1 MVKKMINK
9 PLKIG
14 IVGATGLV
22 GREVLKVLDEYHVN
36 IAKLKLFASNK
47 SKNQKILFNQKEY
60 TIDIISAESFDDLDY
75 VIFCTPSEI
84 SLKYAPIAK
93 AKGAIVIDNSAAFR
107 MDKNTSLVV
116 PEINIKDINLSQN
129 RIISNPNCSTIQSV
143 LPLYV
148 INKISKI
155 KKIVYS
161 TYQSVSGYGAKGLYD
176 LEITKEGFS
185 PEFFHDNISLNCIP
199 EIGNYTEN
207 GFTSE
212 ETKMINETK
221 KILHLSDTKIS
232 ATCVRVPI
240 ENCHAV
246 SIYVETETDFE
257 ISLISD
263 ALSKQ
268 EGIKFIK
275 YDNNHHYPLQSTANN
290 QDDVIVGRLRY
301 GPTKNSLLLYCVADN
316 LRKGAASNAVQI
328 MMSINNHSI

>member
-1 MVKKMINK
+1 MVKKMNNK

-14 IVGATGLV
+14 VIGATGLV
-22 GREVLKVLDEYHVN
+22 GREVLKILEEYR
-36 IAKLKLFASNK
+36 IDIDKLKLCASEK
-47 SKNQKILFNQKEY
+47 SKDQKILFNQKEY
-60 TIDIISAESFDDLDY
+60 TVDVLNAESFDDLDY

-93 AKGAIVIDNSAAFR
+93 EKGAIVIDNSAAFR
-107 MDKNTSLVV
+107 MNKNVSLVV
-116 PEINIKDINLSQN
+116 PEINIQDVNLNQN
-129 RIISNPNCSTIQSV
+129 KIISNPNCSTIQSV
-143 LPLYV
+143 LPLYI

-161 TYQSVSGYGAKGLYD
+161 TYQSVSGFGAKGLYD
-176 LEITKEGFS
+176 LEMTRQGYT

-199 EIGNYTEN
+199 EIGNYTES

-212 ETKMINETK
+212 EMKMINETK
-221 KILHLSDTKIS
+221 KILHLSNTEIS

-246 SIYVETETDFE
+246 SIYVETENECDIDI
-257 ISLISD
+257 ISK

-268 EGIKFIK
+268 QGINYIK
-275 YDNNHHYPLQSTANN
+275 YDDNHHYPLQSKANN
-290 QDDVIVGRLRY
+290 QDNVLVGRLRY
-301 GPTKNSLLLYCVADN
+301 GPTKRSLLLYCVADN

-328 MMSINNHSI
+328 MMSINNHGF